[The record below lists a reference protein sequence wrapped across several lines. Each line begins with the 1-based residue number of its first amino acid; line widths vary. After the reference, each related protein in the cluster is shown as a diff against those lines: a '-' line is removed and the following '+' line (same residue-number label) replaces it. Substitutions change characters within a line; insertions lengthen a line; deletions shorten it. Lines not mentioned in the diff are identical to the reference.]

1 MANYSLTIN
10 SKFQPFSLERYL
22 RPYEIYG
29 QAYKEQ
35 EAALAA
41 LDAQASVWDKLKQS
55 AIDQDVYNQYK
66 AYSDDLKNTAD
77 ILATEG
83 LSPSIR
89 SAGKQLFARYAAE
102 ITPIEEAYKR
112 RQAEAD
118 RQAAS
123 ADRYVYEYDARNK
136 GLRSYMDNTSQV
148 ARAIDKVALAQQ
160 SAKAYSALAKE
171 MRDIKN
177 PRANYK
183 KLDSF
188 HNILT
193 NQYGYSSS
201 EAANFINAVR
211 NGEISTSDAALSAVY
226 NSLYNSTGVSS
237 WDNQAAKNEVS
248 NTILDGVSQAVGT
261 AQRQVV
267 ENIGAKIAAEEASR
281 KRVAKYAHD
290 LENQPIESNF
300 PVIPEAL
307 RSKEDKK
314 QDLEFNKEF
323 QQHVRNGFIAK
334 DAKGRWIM
342 TPKGRTEYYNNKMD
356 LSGFW
361 AGSVEGRRKANEDIR
376 LNFNKYLRN
385 GIIVRNKWGNHEFTE
400 KGKREF
406 ARKYGVR
413 PSSQSSFRRFADTY
427 VGNGGTVQGAYDK
440 HQEGAYDMYHSTQFN
455 VPIQESNYNNIYMAT
470 RNGVDAVEYKNGKYV
485 KTETLSPT
493 DLAGYTPISYGLHND
508 KDKKGDNVIV
518 WKDEDNNIIT
528 TRMPSSLNA
537 AATATTTNLVQ
548 NATEWNMVAK
558 GNKRPKLAVIN
569 GVPVIQRDAKGN
581 IVYDGVMTDADRAAF
596 QEAAD
601 RAAQDLYRVAGSN
614 LNVRYESKPV
624 SLVPFGQ

>member
-193 NQYGYSSS
+193 NQYGYSSG
-201 EAANFINAVR
+201 EAAKFMEAVR

-226 NSLYNSTGVSS
+226 NSLYNSTGVGS

-281 KRVAKYAHD
+281 KRTAKYAHD
-290 LENQPIESNF
+290 LNNPEPNPNLPIL
-300 PVIPEAL
+300 PEAL
-307 RSKEDKK
+307 RSKEDAK
-314 QDLEFNKEF
+314 QAKEFNKEF
-323 QQHVRNGFIAK
+323 QQYVRDGFIAK
-334 DAKGRWIM
+334 DVKGRWKM
-342 TPKGRTEYYNNKMD
+342 TPKGRAEYYRQTRGGISPT
-356 LSGFW
+356 SGLPIS
-361 AGSVEGRRKANEDIR
+361 A
-376 LNFNKYLRN
+376 
-385 GIIVRNKWGNHEFTE
+385 
-400 KGKREF
+400 
-406 ARKYGVR
+406 KYGNT
-413 PSSQSSFRRFADTY
+413 PFRGFADKY
-427 VGNGGTVQGAYDK
+427 VGKGGTVQGAYDK
-440 HQEGAYDMYHSTQFN
+440 YQEGAYDMYHSTQFN
-455 VPIQESNYNNIYMAT
+455 LPIQESNYNNIYMAT

-493 DLAGYTPISYGLHND
+493 DLAGYTPISYGLHNN

-518 WKDEDNNIIT
+518 WKDKDNNIIT
-528 TRMPSSLNA
+528 TRMPLSLNA
-537 AATATTTNLVQ
+537 AAVATTTNLVQ
-548 NATEWNMVAK
+548 NATDWNMVAR
-558 GNKRPKLAVIN
+558 GNKRPKLSVIN
-569 GVPVIQRDAKGN
+569 GIPVIQRDAKGN
-581 IVYDGVMTDADRAAF
+581 IVYDGVLTDADRAAF

>member
-118 RQAAS
+118 RQAAP

-136 GLRSYMDNTSQV
+136 GLRSYMDNISQV

-177 PRANYK
+177 PGANYK

-193 NQYGYSSS
+193 NQYGYSSE
-201 EAANFINAVR
+201 EAAKFMEAVR

-267 ENIGAKIAAEEASR
+267 ENIGAKIAAEEASK

-290 LENQPIESNF
+290 LENQSTESSFPIL
-300 PVIPEAL
+300 PEAL
-307 RSKEDKK
+307 RSKEDEKLAK
-314 QDLEFNKEF
+314 EFNKEF
-323 QQHVRNGFIAK
+323 QQYVRAGFIAK
-334 DAKGRWIM
+334 DAKGRWKM
-342 TPKGRTEYYNNKMD
+342 TPKGRAEYYRQVRITR
-356 LSGFW
+356 
-361 AGSVEGRRKANEDIR
+361 GSVSPTSGLPLIAKS
-376 LNFNKYLRN
+376 
-385 GIIVRNKWGNHEFTE
+385 
-400 KGKREF
+400 
-406 ARKYGVR
+406 KYGTT
-413 PSSQSSFRRFADTY
+413 SFRKFADKY
-427 VGNGGTVQGAYDK
+427 VGKGGTVQGAYDK
-440 HQEGAYDMYHSTQFN
+440 YQEGAYDMYHSTQFN
-455 VPIQESNYNNIYMAT
+455 LPIQESNYNNIYMAT

-518 WKDEDNNIIT
+518 WKDKDNNIIT
-528 TRMPSSLNA
+528 TRMPLSLNA
-537 AATATTTNLVQ
+537 AAVATTTNLVQ
-548 NATEWNMVAK
+548 NATEWNMVAR
-558 GNKRPKLAVIN
+558 GNKRPKLSVIN

-596 QEAAD
+596 QEAAE

>member
-193 NQYGYSSS
+193 NQYGYSSE
-201 EAANFINAVR
+201 EAAKFMDAVR

-267 ENIGAKIAAEEASR
+267 EDIGKRIAAEEASR
-281 KRVAKYAHD
+281 NRSAKYAHD
-290 LENQPIESNF
+290 LNNPPADSNF

-314 QDLEFNKEF
+314 QDSEFNKEF
-323 QQHVRNGFIAK
+323 QQHVRDGFIAK
-334 DAKGRWIM
+334 DAKGRWKM
-342 TPKGRTEYYNNKMD
+342 TPRGRAEYYRQVKITRGGVSST
-356 LSGFW
+356 SGLPVS
-361 AGSVEGRRKANEDIR
+361 A
-376 LNFNKYLRN
+376 
-385 GIIVRNKWGNHEFTE
+385 
-400 KGKREF
+400 
-406 ARKYGVR
+406 KYGTT
-413 PSSQSSFRRFADTY
+413 SFRKFADKY
-427 VGNGGTVQGAYDK
+427 VGKGGTVQGAYDK
-440 HQEGAYDMYHSTQFN
+440 HQEGAYDIYHSTQFN
-455 VPIQESNYNNIYMAT
+455 LPIQESNYNNIYMAT

-518 WKDEDNNIIT
+518 WKDKDNNIIT

>member
-193 NQYGYSSS
+193 NQYGYSSE
-201 EAANFINAVR
+201 EAAKFMDAVR

-226 NSLYNSTGVSS
+226 NSLYNSTGVGS

-267 ENIGAKIAAEEASR
+267 ENIGAKIAAEEASK

-290 LENQPIESNF
+290 LENQSTESNF
-300 PVIPEAL
+300 PIIPEAL

-314 QDLEFNKEF
+314 QDNEFNKEF

-334 DAKGRWIM
+334 DAKGRWKM
-342 TPKGRTEYYNNKMD
+342 TPKGRAEYYRQVKITR
-356 LSGFW
+356 
-361 AGSVEGRRKANEDIR
+361 GSVSSTSGLPVSA
-376 LNFNKYLRN
+376 
-385 GIIVRNKWGNHEFTE
+385 
-400 KGKREF
+400 
-406 ARKYGVR
+406 KYGTT
-413 PSSQSSFRRFADTY
+413 SFRKFADKY
-427 VGNGGTVQGAYDK
+427 VGKGGTVQGAYDK

-493 DLAGYTPISYGLHND
+493 ALAGYTPISYGLHND

-518 WKDEDNNIIT
+518 WKDKDNNIIT

>member
-177 PRANYK
+177 PGANYK

-193 NQYGYSSS
+193 NQYGYSSE
-201 EAANFINAVR
+201 EAAKFMDAVR

-226 NSLYNSTGVSS
+226 NSLYNSTGVGS

-281 KRVAKYAHD
+281 KRTAKYAHD
-290 LENQPIESNF
+290 LNNPEPNPNF
-300 PVIPEAL
+300 PVLPEAL

-314 QDLEFNKEF
+314 QDTEFNKEF
-323 QQHVRNGFIAK
+323 QQYVRKGFIAK
-334 DAKGRWIM
+334 DAKGRWKM
-342 TPKGRTEYYNNKMD
+342 TPKGRAEYYRQVRITR
-356 LSGFW
+356 
-361 AGSVEGRRKANEDIR
+361 GSVSPTSGLPLIAKS
-376 LNFNKYLRN
+376 KYD
-385 GIIVRNKWGNHEFTE
+385 TT
-400 KGKREF
+400 
-406 ARKYGVR
+406 
-413 PSSQSSFRRFADTY
+413 SFRKFADKY
-427 VGNGGTVQGAYDK
+427 VGKGGTVQGAYDK

-455 VPIQESNYNNIYMAT
+455 LPIRESNYNNIYMAT

-485 KTETLSPT
+485 KTETLSST

-518 WKDEDNNIIT
+518 WKDKDNNIIT

-537 AATATTTNLVQ
+537 AAVATTTNLVQ
-548 NATEWNMVAK
+548 NATDWNMIAR
-558 GNKRPKLAVIN
+558 GNKRPKLSVIN

-601 RAAQDLYRVAGSN
+601 MAAQDLYRVAGSN

>member
-171 MRDIKN
+171 MRNIKN
-177 PRANYK
+177 PGANYK

-193 NQYGYSSS
+193 NQYGYSSE
-201 EAANFINAVR
+201 EAAKFMDAVR

-226 NSLYNSTGVSS
+226 NSLYNSTGVDS

-267 ENIGAKIAAEEASR
+267 TNEAAVIAAK
-281 KRVAKYAHD
+281 KRAAKEVVDYQNAKRIKMNDPNTTTFYSPDEVAKMNKEKADKIKYYRSIGYIAAD
-290 LENQPIESNF
+290 GKVTRKGTL
-300 PVIPEAL
+300 AL
-307 RSKEDKK
+307 TEVNKKSGLLSGLNTRYMTDKK
-314 QDLEFNKEF
+314 TKEARKAEHWANPEWRTF
-323 QQHVRNGFIAK
+323 YQNAMNNPFAKMRDGRKSFSNYIRNVETAIKNGELVTGTANFDVQRLSIKEQAAK
-334 DAKGRWIM
+334 DNLADKIFAAIG
-342 TPKGRTEYYNNKMD
+342 
-356 LSGFW
+356 
-361 AGSVEGRRKANEDIR
+361 ED
-376 LNFNKYLRN
+376 
-385 GIIVRNKWGNHEFTE
+385 G
-400 KGKREF
+400 
-406 ARKYGVR
+406 
-413 PSSQSSFRRFADTY
+413 Y
-427 VGNGGTVQGAYDK
+427 VYMPGQLKNGTVQKGRKVSAEKLKEMIGRDSSGK
-440 HQEGAYDMYHSTQFN
+440 GN
-455 VPIQESNYNNIYMAT
+455 SNI
-470 RNGVDAVEYKNGKYV
+470 
-485 KTETLSPT
+485 L
-493 DLAGYTPISYGLHND
+493 
-508 KDKKGDNVIV
+508 NVINSFATNENPSRGLYGQQFV
-518 WKDEDNNIIT
+518 ELADGTRFILPAGVMSNENRMEVSNAAYFLQNADSKAEKATNIN
-528 TRMPSSLNA
+528 RGNA
-537 AATATTTNLVQ
+537 AAASVFTNVKGADVQ
-548 NATEWNMVAK
+548 MN
-558 GNKRPKLAVIN
+558 
-569 GVPVIQRDAKGN
+569 
-581 IVYDGVMTDADRAAF
+581 DGTYTYILD
-596 QEAAD
+596 
-601 RAAQDLYRVAGSN
+601 DLM
-614 LNVRYESKPV
+614 E
-624 SLVPFGQ
+624 

>member
-177 PRANYK
+177 PGANYK

-193 NQYGYSSS
+193 NQYGYSSE
-201 EAANFINAVR
+201 EAAKFMDAVR

-226 NSLYNSTGVSS
+226 NSLYNSTGVGS

-267 ENIGAKIAAEEASR
+267 ENIGAKIAAEEASK

-290 LENQPIESNF
+290 LENQSTESNF
-300 PVIPEAL
+300 PIIPEAL
-307 RSKEDKK
+307 RSKEDEKLA
-314 QDLEFNKEF
+314 DEFNKEF
-323 QQHVRNGFIAK
+323 QQYVRAGFIAK
-334 DAKGRWIM
+334 DAKGRWKM
-342 TPKGRTEYYNNKMD
+342 TPKGRAEYYKQVRITR
-356 LSGFW
+356 
-361 AGSVEGRRKANEDIR
+361 GSVSPTSGLPLIAKS
-376 LNFNKYLRN
+376 KYD
-385 GIIVRNKWGNHEFTE
+385 TT
-400 KGKREF
+400 
-406 ARKYGVR
+406 
-413 PSSQSSFRRFADTY
+413 SFRKFADKY
-427 VGNGGTVQGAYDK
+427 VGKGGTVQGAYDK

-455 VPIQESNYNNIYMAT
+455 LPIQESNYNNIYMAT
-470 RNGVDAVEYKNGKYV
+470 RNGIDAVEYKNGKYV

-518 WKDEDNNIIT
+518 WKDKDNNIIT
-528 TRMPSSLNA
+528 TRMPLSLNA
-537 AATATTTNLVQ
+537 AAVATTTNLVQ
-548 NATEWNMVAK
+548 NATEWNMVVR
-558 GNKRPKLAVIN
+558 GNKRPKLSVIN

>member
-193 NQYGYSSS
+193 NQYGYSSE
-201 EAANFINAVR
+201 EAAKFMDAVR

-226 NSLYNSTGVSS
+226 NSLYNSTGVGS

-267 ENIGAKIAAEEASR
+267 ENIGAKIAAEEASK

-290 LENQPIESNF
+290 LENQSTESNF
-300 PVIPEAL
+300 PILPEAL

-314 QDLEFNKEF
+314 QDNEFNKEF

-334 DAKGRWIM
+334 DAKGRWKM
-342 TPKGRTEYYNNKMD
+342 TPKGRAEYYRQVRITR
-356 LSGFW
+356 
-361 AGSVEGRRKANEDIR
+361 GSVSPTSGLPVSA
-376 LNFNKYLRN
+376 
-385 GIIVRNKWGNHEFTE
+385 
-400 KGKREF
+400 
-406 ARKYGVR
+406 KYGTT
-413 PSSQSSFRRFADTY
+413 SFRKFADKY
-427 VGNGGTVQGAYDK
+427 VGKGGTVQGAYDK

-455 VPIQESNYNNIYMAT
+455 LPIQESNYNNIYMAT

-493 DLAGYTPISYGLHND
+493 ALAGYTPISYGLHND

-518 WKDEDNNIIT
+518 WKDKDNNIIT

>member
-177 PRANYK
+177 PKANYK

-193 NQYGYSSS
+193 NQYGYSSE
-201 EAANFINAVR
+201 EAAKFMDAVR

-226 NSLYNSTGVSS
+226 NSLYNSTGVGS

-261 AQRQVV
+261 TQRQVV
-267 ENIGAKIAAEEASR
+267 TNEAAVIAAKKRAAKEVVDYQNAKRIKMNDPNTTTFYSPDEVAKMNKEKADKIKYYRSMGYIAADGKVTRKGTLALTEVNKKSGLLSGLTTKYISDKKTKEARKAEHWANPEWRTFYQNAMNNPFAKMKDGRKSFSNYIRNVETAIKNGELATGTANFDVQRLSIKEQAAKDNLADKIFAAIGEDGYVYMPGQLKNGTIQKGRKISAKELKKMIGRDSSGKGNSNILHVVNSLATNENPSRGLYGQQFIELADGTKFILPRGVMSNENRMEASN
-281 KRVAKYAHD
+281 AAYF
-290 LENQPIESNF
+290 LQN
-300 PVIPEAL
+300 
-307 RSKEDKK
+307 
-314 QDLEFNKEF
+314 
-323 QQHVRNGFIAK
+323 
-334 DAKGRWIM
+334 
-342 TPKGRTEYYNNKMD
+342 
-356 LSGFW
+356 
-361 AGSVEGRRKANEDIR
+361 AGSEAEKATN
-376 LNFNKYLRN
+376 LNR
-385 GIIVRNKWGNHEFTE
+385 G
-400 KGKREF
+400 
-406 ARKYGVR
+406 
-413 PSSQSSFRRFADTY
+413 
-427 VGNGGTVQGAYDK
+427 
-440 HQEGAYDMYHSTQFN
+440 
-455 VPIQESNYNNIYMAT
+455 
-470 RNGVDAVEYKNGKYV
+470 
-485 KTETLSPT
+485 
-493 DLAGYTPISYGLHND
+493 
-508 KDKKGDNVIV
+508 
-518 WKDEDNNIIT
+518 
-528 TRMPSSLNA
+528 NA
-537 AATATTTNLVQ
+537 AVASVFTNVKGADVQ
-548 NATEWNMVAK
+548 MN
-558 GNKRPKLAVIN
+558 
-569 GVPVIQRDAKGN
+569 
-581 IVYDGVMTDADRAAF
+581 DGTYTYILDDIM
-596 QEAAD
+596 E
-601 RAAQDLYRVAGSN
+601 
-614 LNVRYESKPV
+614 
-624 SLVPFGQ
+624 

>member
-41 LDAQASVWDKLKQS
+41 LDAQASIWDKLKQS

-148 ARAIDKVALAQQ
+148 ARAIDKIALAQQ

-177 PRANYK
+177 PGANYK

-193 NQYGYSSS
+193 NQYGYSSE
-201 EAANFINAVR
+201 EAAKFMEAVR

-226 NSLYNSTGVSS
+226 NSLYNSTGVGS

-281 KRVAKYAHD
+281 NRSAKYAHD
-290 LENQPIESNF
+290 LNNPPADSNF

-314 QDLEFNKEF
+314 QDNEFNKEF
-323 QQHVRNGFIAK
+323 QQYVRAGFIAK
-334 DAKGRWIM
+334 DAKGRWKM
-342 TPKGRTEYYNNKMD
+342 TPKGRAEYYRQVRITR
-356 LSGFW
+356 
-361 AGSVEGRRKANEDIR
+361 GSVSPTSGLPLIAKS
-376 LNFNKYLRN
+376 KYD
-385 GIIVRNKWGNHEFTE
+385 TT
-400 KGKREF
+400 
-406 ARKYGVR
+406 
-413 PSSQSSFRRFADTY
+413 SFRKFADKY
-427 VGNGGTVQGAYDK
+427 VGKGGTVQGAYDK

-455 VPIQESNYNNIYMAT
+455 LPIQESNYNNIYMAT

-485 KTETLSPT
+485 KTETLSST

-518 WKDEDNNIIT
+518 WKDKDNNIIT
-528 TRMPSSLNA
+528 TRMPLSLNA

-548 NATEWNMVAK
+548 NATEWNMVAR
-558 GNKRPKLAVIN
+558 GNKRPKLSVIN

>member
-66 AYSDDLKNTAD
+66 AYSDDLKNIAD

-177 PRANYK
+177 PGANYK

-193 NQYGYSSS
+193 NQYGYSSE
-201 EAANFINAVR
+201 EAAKFMEAVR

-226 NSLYNSTGVSS
+226 NSLYNSTGVGS

-281 KRVAKYAHD
+281 KRTAKYAHD
-290 LENQPIESNF
+290 LENQSTESNF

-323 QQHVRNGFIAK
+323 QQYVRAGFIAK
-334 DAKGRWIM
+334 DAKGRWKM
-342 TPKGRTEYYNNKMD
+342 TPKGRAEYYRRVRITRGSISSTSGLP
-356 LSGFW
+356 LS
-361 AGSVEGRRKANEDIR
+361 AKS
-376 LNFNKYLRN
+376 KYD
-385 GIIVRNKWGNHEFTE
+385 TT
-400 KGKREF
+400 
-406 ARKYGVR
+406 
-413 PSSQSSFRRFADTY
+413 SFRKFADKY
-427 VGNGGTVQGAYDK
+427 VGKGGTVQGAYDK
-440 HQEGAYDMYHSTQFN
+440 HQEGAYDIYHSTQFN
-455 VPIQESNYNNIYMAT
+455 LPIQESNYNNIYMAT

-485 KTETLSPT
+485 KTETLSST

-518 WKDEDNNIIT
+518 WKDKDNNIIT
-528 TRMPSSLNA
+528 TRMPLSLNA

>member
-177 PRANYK
+177 PGANYK

-193 NQYGYSSS
+193 NQYGYSSE
-201 EAANFINAVR
+201 EAAKFMEAVR

-226 NSLYNSTGVSS
+226 NSLYNSTGVGS

-267 ENIGAKIAAEEASR
+267 ENIGAKIAAEEASK
-281 KRVAKYAHD
+281 KRVTKYAYD
-290 LENQPIESNF
+290 LENQSTESNF
-300 PVIPEAL
+300 PIIPEAL

-314 QDLEFNKEF
+314 QDNEFNKEF
-323 QQHVRNGFIAK
+323 QQYVKAGFIAK
-334 DAKGRWIM
+334 DAKGRWKM
-342 TPKGRTEYYNNKMD
+342 TPKGRTEYYRQVRITR
-356 LSGFW
+356 
-361 AGSVEGRRKANEDIR
+361 GSVSPTSGLPVSA
-376 LNFNKYLRN
+376 KYD
-385 GIIVRNKWGNHEFTE
+385 TT
-400 KGKREF
+400 
-406 ARKYGVR
+406 
-413 PSSQSSFRRFADTY
+413 SFRKFADKY
-427 VGNGGTVQGAYDK
+427 VGKGGTVQGAYDK

-455 VPIQESNYNNIYMAT
+455 LPIQESNYNNIYMAT

-485 KTETLSPT
+485 KTETLSST
-493 DLAGYTPISYGLHND
+493 DLAGYTPISYGLHNN

-518 WKDEDNNIIT
+518 WKDKDNNIIT
-528 TRMPSSLNA
+528 TRMPLSLNA
-537 AATATTTNLVQ
+537 AAVATTTNLVQ
-548 NATEWNMVAK
+548 NATEWNMVAR
-558 GNKRPKLAVIN
+558 GNKRPKLSVIN